1 MIKYSLILLSV
12 VWVTFSN
19 AFGSQGDLMNTDEH
33 IMTQPKD
40 AIHLL
45 FVCTGNAC
53 RSQMAEGLAREL
65 SKEAKACIFVESAGI
80 VAHGINPTAIDM
92 MKEVGIDIS
101 SHTSKILTRK
111 MLDDADIIITLCGS
125 ADESCPKI
133 SKDKTRLHWPFF
145 DPAKAE
151 GTAEE
156 ILNKFRDVRN
166 GLKEMILKFFEN
178 L

>member
-19 AFGSQGDLMNTDEH
+19 AFGSQVDLMNTEEH
-33 IMTQPKD
+33 TVAQPKD

-65 SKEAKACIFVESAGI
+65 SKEVNACIFVESSGI

-92 MKEVGIDIS
+92 MREVGIDITG
-101 SHTSKILTRK
+101 HTSKVLTK
-111 MLDDADIIITLCGS
+111 EMMDTANIIITLCDN
-125 ADESCPKI
+125 ADTTCPKV
-133 SKDKTRLHWPFF
+133 SKNKTRLHWPFF

-151 GTAEE
+151 GRRA
-156 ILNKFRDVRN
+156 L
-166 GLKEMILKFFEN
+166 
-178 L
+178 